1 MEPERAADIEEIIS
15 RKKNMSL
22 ENQKRVETDIIP
34 ESRRRVG
41 IGIRNVVTRMYMFY
55 GEELEITMKTAVGE
69 GTVFTFRIPLPR
81 QEGEKDS

>member
-41 IGIRNVVTRMYMFY
+41 IGIHNVVTRMYMFY